1 MPSEGVFL
9 VRDGELIEMQHSLY
23 AAEADLQEL
32 LADYPG
38 LLSGRQVNPA
48 SPREW
53 LLIAREKGVPG
64 ALDGPDQ
71 WSVDNLFVDQD
82 GIPTIV
88 EVKRSTDTRIRREVV
103 GQMLDYAAN
112 GVRYWPVERL
122 RDDLAA
128 RVGGAEA
135 ADRAVSEFLAAA
147 DVLEVAPDQFWRQ
160 VDGNLRAGR
169 LRMLFVADAIPA
181 QLQRIIEFLNE
192 QMTQCEV
199 LGIEIRQ
206 YVAEGHRVFA
216 PTVIGQTSESRRLKG
231 QGDTRTFEELL
242 ADASDVVR
250 ETESRLSAL
259 AEREDWSI
267 TTSRAA
273 RQYRL
278 PDGTALFGLYP
289 RDDSGSVEFEMGRI
303 HDAAILNTGLKER
316 AEALQ
321 AELSRL
327 AGRPLTR
334 VYPRA
339 TVESLRLVWSEFEER
354 WLPDYVAAHIEVSG
368 LRRRAADSGDGGT
381 VSS

>member
-38 LLSGRQVNPA
+38 LLSGRQVNPS

-71 WSVDNLFVDQD
+71 WSVDHLFVDQD

-122 RDDLAA
+122 REDLAA

-181 QLQRIIEFLNE
+181 TLQRIIEFLNE

-242 ADASDVVR
+242 AAASDRVR
-250 ETESRLSAL
+250 WVESRLSAL
-259 AEREDWSI
+259 AEGHGWVV
-267 TTSRAA
+267 TTSRAG

-278 PDGTALFGLYP
+278 PDGTTLVQLYP
-289 RDDSGSVEFEMGRI
+289 ADEGGSLQFLMGRI
-303 HDAAILNTGLKER
+303 HDVGTHDPAFAER

-321 AELSRL
+321 AHLDRL
-327 AGRPLTR
+327 AGRSLSRRQPWTKVDA
-334 VYPRA
+334 VYPQWA
-339 TVESLRLVWSEFEER
+339 DLENG
-354 WLPDYVAAHIEVSG
+354 WLPAYAQAQSEVAS
-368 LRRRAADSGDGGT
+368 RAAG
-381 VSS
+381 